1 MCMCKTVVAP
11 KSNGMLPMSD
21 GDGITFVT
29 SCHDNDIVIVV
40 LEIQNQQDGSVRL
53 LGRSTDTFLT
63 KCDIKRKIRSE
74 SRTVF
79 IRLKPFTINC

>member
-11 KSNGMLPMSD
+11 KSNVMLPMSD

-63 KCDIKRKIRSE
+63 KCDQVRVQNSFYSFEAIYNK
-74 SRTVF
+74 
-79 IRLKPFTINC
+79 L